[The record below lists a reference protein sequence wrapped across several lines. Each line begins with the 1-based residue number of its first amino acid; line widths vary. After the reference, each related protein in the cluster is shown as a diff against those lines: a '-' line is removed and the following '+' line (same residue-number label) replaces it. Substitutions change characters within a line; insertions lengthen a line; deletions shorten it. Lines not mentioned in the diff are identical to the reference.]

1 MHVCQ
6 VSSSS
11 TLSTGLGTAA
21 ATLILI
27 CGGSAENSDIIE
39 PPAAQ
44 NNEARV
50 EPPSRHPREPSGG
63 GSQKRLNIHFSLLFD
78 VFHIY
83 LDARERFVT
92 GRHNSN
98 S

>member
-1 MHVCQ
+1 MDVCQ
-6 VSSSS
+6 VSS
-11 TLSTGLGTAA
+11 
-21 ATLILI
+21 
-27 CGGSAENSDIIE
+27 GSQSQHSNSHVDSDLWRYD
-39 PPAAQ
+39 
-44 NNEARV
+44 EARL
-50 EPPSRHPREPSGG
+50 EPPSRHPWEPFGG
-63 GSQKRLNIHFSLLFD
+63 GSQKRLNIHFSLLID